1 MSLEKGMNKHIK
13 LSPLAK
19 RDLAI
24 ILEYLDLNWN
34 AKVINN
40 FIDVFQECL
49 KRISYGPNLFSY
61 FRKDL
66 NIRKCIVTK
75 HNTLYF
81 RENTNEIQIL
91 RVYDV
96 RQNPNKLK
104 F

>member
-1 MSLEKGMNKHIK
+1 MNKQIK

-19 RDLAI
+19 RDFAV

-34 AKVINN
+34 AKVTNN
-40 FIDVFQECL
+40 FIDMFQECL
-49 KRISYGPNLFSY
+49 KRISYDANLFSY

-81 RENTNEIQIL
+81 RESINEIQVL
-91 RVYDV
+91 RIYDV
-96 RQNPNKLK
+96 RQNPDKLK